1 MKLGPNQTRWLEA
14 LESDTYKQGKRR
26 LRNIND
32 EYCCLGV
39 GAELFKQQ
47 EPTADDICYA
57 YCGHTSAAPQYA
69 IEALALLGDFGE
81 FVGNLPIGGRPH
93 NNLANLNDNGMSF
106 KEIAQH
112 IRAEPHRFFTW
123 SK

>member
-14 LESDTYKQGKRR
+14 LESNIYKQGKRW

-39 GAELFKQQ
+39 AAELFKWQ
-47 EPTADDICYA
+47 EPTADEICYS
-57 YCGHTSAAPQYA
+57 YDGHTGLAPQYT
-69 IEALALLGDFGE
+69 IEALSLRSDSGYFM
-81 FVGNLPIGGRPH
+81 GNLPIEGRPY

-106 KEIAQH
+106 KELAQH
-112 IRAEPHRFFTW
+112 IRAAPERFFTG
-123 SK
+123 SR